1 MDKKD
6 LENLQAASA
15 DIDSNYNLLELA
27 EAMMDHAAE
36 ILEDYD
42 LHVALINAINNNESD
57 TKRT

>member
-6 LENLQAASA
+6 LGNLQAASA
-15 DIDSNYNLLELA
+15 DIDSNYNVLKLA
-27 EAMMDHAAE
+27 EAMMDQAAE

-42 LHVALINAINNNESD
+42 LHVALINAFNNNESD